1 VALVGVGHP
10 MRGDDYVGSFITKTL
25 IDEVRVKDVILFN
38 AEDRIEFMVSK
49 IAASN
54 PKHVILIDA
63 CDMNLKAGQV
73 GLIQLADIDYPF
85 FTTHGIPLKLLAS
98 KLLPNAE
105 TWILAIQPE
114 RMEFN
119 GGLSPAVLDAAT
131 SIADFVV
138 ETLMGR
144 EPNV

>member
-1 VALVGVGHP
+1 
-10 MRGDDYVGSFITKTL
+10 
-25 IDEVRVKDVILFN
+25 
-38 AEDRIEFMVSK
+38 
-49 IAASN
+49 
-54 PKHVILIDA
+54 
-63 CDMNLKAGQV
+63 
-73 GLIQLADIDYPF
+73 
-85 FTTHGIPLKLLAS
+85 LKLLAS

-131 SIADFVV
+131 SIADFVA